1 MANLDAEFSPQ
12 IFRKDF
18 PMILATNRHLATLL
32 PVRLAY
38 DSAGYLAG
46 QCLAR
51 RTDGLFVK
59 YANGGASGTG
69 TAAGFLFAPVD
80 VSEFPSTTG
89 TAVERGVFTGQL
101 FSSLLIGNDSAADT
115 TLSARKITDATG
127 VVIYSF

>member
-1 MANLDAEFSPQ
+1 MANLDAEFNPQ

-38 DSAGYLAG
+38 DSGGYIAGV
-46 QCLAR
+46 CLAR

-59 YANGGASGTG
+59 YSTGGASGTG
-69 TAAGFLFAPVD
+69 TAVGFLFASVSVD
-80 VSEFPSTTG
+80 EFPSSTG

-101 FSSLLIGNDSAADT
+101 YSNLLVGNDATADT
-115 TLSARKITDATG
+115 QLNARKITDASGT
-127 VVIYSF
+127 VIYSF